1 MLARIA
7 VGALIRDLPDGV
19 ATDVTLLTSEVVSDA
34 VRHASTT
41 EWEEIVLRVNR
52 GRRIRVEV
60 IDGGTGFN
68 PSAPVRP
75 ALNDSGSGHFLVD
88 QLASA
93 WGVDRRGDR
102 TIVWFEV
109 DSESSRRAGA
119 IFVSVGG
126 LVCVETS
133 LISLR

>member
-7 VGALIRDLPDGV
+7 VGSLIRDLPKGV
-19 ATDVTLLTSEVVSDA
+19 ATDVTVLTSELVSDA
-34 VRHASTT
+34 VEHAWTT

-52 GRRIRVEV
+52 GKRIRVEV

-68 PSAPVRP
+68 PSAPVCP
-75 ALNDSGSGHFLVD
+75 SLSDSGLGAFLVD

-93 WGVDRRGDR
+93 WGIDRRGDC

-109 DSESSRRAGA
+109 DSETSRGT
-119 IFVSVGG
+119 G
-126 LVCVETS
+126 
-133 LISLR
+133 